1 MRVALVRLV
10 LASTLLVQLAMALPA
25 HADGGALD
33 HALPDGHF
41 YQQANG
47 QGGQGDTGYAITDAD
62 GIPFWSEYQRLGG
75 PGALGYPASRRFTWD
90 GFTVQVMQKVVFQWH
105 PDTRQVAFVNVLD
118 RLHDLGKDGW
128 LLVYRQTPR
137 PADTAADI
145 GLSWPQVEQHH
156 WGMLDTNAAIKAR
169 YWADSDPVDHLGLPM
184 AAADM
189 GNNFVVRAQRGV
201 FQYWKV
207 NVPWAKQGEV
217 TIANAGDLAKEA
229 GLFSGLAVTPELQL
243 VSLVLKGFAF
253 LVPFLLLLVFPAVAA
268 AEPAASLVA
277 RLDKALEHWENN
289 VLRFLAVLLLTV
301 GPAMLLQR
309 LPEAVIQR
317 GDNAAAVQTFDA
329 SLLGSAVHS
338 ALTVLLI
345 VVGAVALAW
354 CYRFAKLPRPVKPK
368 QSAVGETS
376 R

>member
-1 MRVALVRLV
+1 MEQASGPRPGILELAARTWRSALGAVLGLLPLCAVVTAALFGLNYVFPILEHAMTVIRPANTSIFVLMAVPDAWFFGLEKLV
-10 LASTLLVQLAMALPA
+10 LGLVAAPMALA
-25 HADGGALD
+25 AQRRVLV
-33 HALPDGHF
+33 PDG
-41 YQQANG
+41 ASLSPG
-47 QGGQGDTGYAITDAD
+47 
-62 GIPFWSEYQRLGG
+62 PLLRFWLWAAAVLIF
-75 PGALGYPASRRFTWD
+75 ALGSLY
-90 GFTVQVMQKVVFQWH
+90 
-105 PDTRQVAFVNVLD
+105 VA
-118 RLHDLGKDGW
+118 
-128 LLVYRQTPR
+128 
-137 PADTAADI
+137 
-145 GLSWPQVEQHH
+145 
-156 WGMLDTNAAIKAR
+156 
-169 YWADSDPVDHLGLPM
+169 
-184 AAADM
+184 
-189 GNNFVVRAQRGV
+189 
-201 FQYWKV
+201 
-207 NVPWAKQGEV
+207 
-217 TIANAGDLAKEA
+217 
-229 GLFSGLAVTPELQL
+229 GLAVTPELQL
-243 VSLVLKGFAF
+243 VSLVLKGGAF

-338 ALTVLLI
+338 ALTVVLI